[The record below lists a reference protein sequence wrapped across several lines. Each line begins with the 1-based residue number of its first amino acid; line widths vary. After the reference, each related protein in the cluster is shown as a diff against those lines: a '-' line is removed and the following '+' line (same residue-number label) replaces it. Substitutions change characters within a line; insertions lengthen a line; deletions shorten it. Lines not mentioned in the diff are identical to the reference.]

1 MPDPVPHVTTILVA
15 PDRRFAM
22 VNGRIVGV
30 GDRVG
35 RRTVAAIEPR
45 VVVFQ
50 EPSGK
55 QIRVGLG
62 GRLVAADR
70 ESD

>member
-1 MPDPVPHVTTILVA
+1 MVA

-22 VNGRIVGV
+22 VDGRIVGI

-35 RRTVAAIEPR
+35 QRTVTAIEPR
-45 VVVFQ
+45 VVVFR
-50 EPSGK
+50 EPSGV

-62 GRLVAADR
+62 GRLAEDDR
-70 ESD
+70 ES